1 MDDTA
6 FFYSRTLRIIVALA
20 IIVPLLGIGA
30 LVWYFA
36 SDVPEDTSQAETASS
51 LHGDELIE
59 EEPEEEAPGLIAGDV
74 TTDGLALEDVR
85 QNPVPV
91 TDDNPLKPIGP
102 KASDRVGTA
111 CGSCAG

>member
-6 FFYSRTLRIIVALA
+6 FFYSRALRIIVALA
-20 IIVPLLGIGA
+20 IIIPLVGIGA

-36 SDVPEDTSQAETASS
+36 SDVPEDTSQEETASPFN
-51 LHGDELIE
+51 GDAFSE
-59 EEPEEEAPGLIAGDV
+59 EETEEEAPGLIAGDA
-74 TTDGLALEDVR
+74 TTAGPAPEDV
-85 QNPVPV
+85 QNPVAV

-102 KASDRVGTA
+102 KASDRVGVA

>member
-36 SDVPEDTSQAETASS
+36 SDVPEDTSQEESELTAN
-51 LHGDELIE
+51 G
-59 EEPEEEAPGLIAGDV
+59 EEA
-74 TTDGLALEDVR
+74 TTEELTFDA
-85 QNPVPV
+85 PTP
-91 TDDNPLKPIGP
+91 
-102 KASDRVGTA
+102 
-111 CGSCAG
+111 